1 MDKPMISKILSGSYY
16 SSLYRQQLSK
26 RIKAG
31 IRAKKDR
38 EVNKKI
44 EKGSKKKHN
53 YKATH
58 S

>member
-1 MDKPMISKILSGSYY
+1 MNTQMMHKILSSNFY
-16 SSLYRQQLSK
+16 SGLYRQQLSE

-31 IRAKKDR
+31 IRAKKER
-38 EVNKKI
+38 EVYKKI

-53 YKATH
+53 YRATH